1 MDGQTV
7 DGEARRSVVST
18 EAAGLRL
25 GIRPDSVRA
34 RLRRGSLEGYQDAAG
49 VWWIYTDQLGDGR
62 TRRGPARAGRVA
74 QDATH
79 DSSALR
85 VAVLEAQLAAV
96 TDERDNLRL
105 LAQRQAEAVGEAA
118 GRIAE
123 LAERVARLQLQA
135 PPPAGPAAGAPP
147 DPAPGPAAPLQ
158 EAGAGLAAVVLGEEL
173 RGLRQA
179 LERQRRPWWWRVVGG

>member
-25 GIRPDSVRA
+25 GIKADSIRA

-49 VWWIYTDQLGDGR
+49 VWWIFADQLQGGR
-62 TRRGPARAGRVA
+62 ARRGPARPGRVA

-135 PPPAGPAAGAPP
+135 PPTAVQATEGTENTASSSTT
-147 DPAPGPAAPLQ
+147 PLQ
-158 EAGAGLAAVVLGEEL
+158 EAGAGLAATVLGEEV
-173 RGLRQA
+173 RGLRVA
-179 LERQRRPWWWRVVGG
+179 LERQRRPWWRRVMGK